1 MIKGMWIF
9 RVPFTKIVDACNA
22 LKEIQA
28 TGEWEGIVSTFD
40 LDDNS
45 RPLFMTSCLS
55 FKVLRQ
61 SIIESKKCVML
72 EHDIGYVEL
81 YNEGKLVD
89 RVIHTGYSALAIV
102 SDDIETADDALR
114 YQQQTDFNC
123 VKGTED
129 EPWSLATA
137 RPLGDIDPVK
147 TLVYS
152 NKQLIEIYFKSLIQ
166 QLKGNKFLIVQT
178 ADDSLSFTLVDKEA
192 HILDCLNF
200 LPDDLDQLYDDFEN
214 PPYEKLSSEK

>member
-1 MIKGMWIF
+1 MMRCVI
-9 RVPFTKIVDACNA
+9 
-22 LKEIQA
+22 
-28 TGEWEGIVSTFD
+28 
-40 LDDNS
+40 NS
-45 RPLFMTSCLS
+45 
-55 FKVLRQ
+55 
-61 SIIESKKCVML
+61 
-72 EHDIGYVEL
+72 
-81 YNEGKLVD
+81 KL
-89 RVIHTGYSALAIV
+89 ILI
-102 SDDIETADDALR
+102 
-114 YQQQTDFNC
+114 
-123 VKGTED
+123 
-129 EPWSLATA
+129 ATA